1 MTSFLFSAA
10 AAPRH
15 TGPGRAMLGPAA
27 VPPMAPLPQAAG
39 TTKKIPMAPGHGDFL
54 YPYQS
59 DKYAFQYI
67 LQIIMARSVAG
78 SQAARHDAPQ
88 QM

>member
-10 AAPRH
+10 ATPRH
-15 TGPGRAMLGPAA
+15 TRPGRAMRGPAA

-39 TTKKIPMAPGHGDFL
+39 TKKIPMASGHGDFL

-67 LQIIMARSVAG
+67 LQIVLALSAPG
-78 SQAARHDAPQ
+78 SQSARHVARQ
-88 QM
+88 LM

>member
-10 AAPRH
+10 ATPRH
-15 TGPGRAMLGPAA
+15 TRPGRAMLGPAA

-59 DKYAFQYI
+59 DKHAFQYI
-67 LQIIMARSVAG
+67 FTNNHGAQRRGQSG
-78 SQAARHDAPQ
+78 SQA
-88 QM
+88 